1 MNEDQLMPEINEVV
15 SEKNINLKY
24 DRSPISD
31 SKKQTNLEELIRN
44 ITKKYEEELKLKLR
58 LGNY

>member
-1 MNEDQLMPEINEVV
+1 MPEINEVV